1 DSHALERSIELIQ
14 RIEPDYVEVLPGIA
28 DKVIQEI
35 HQKTG
40 TPVIAGGL
48 INTPEEVERAVS
60 SGAAYITTSD
70 KSLW

>member
-1 DSHALERSIELIQ
+1 M
-14 RIEPDYVEVLPGIA
+14 
-28 DKVIQEI
+28 IQEI